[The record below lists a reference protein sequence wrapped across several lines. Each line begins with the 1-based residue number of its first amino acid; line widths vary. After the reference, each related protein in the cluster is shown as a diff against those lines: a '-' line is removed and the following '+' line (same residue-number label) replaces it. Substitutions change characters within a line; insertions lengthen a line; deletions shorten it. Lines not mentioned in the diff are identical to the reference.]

1 MWSLTGWRKKNIIC
15 GLNKSEYKYIYMYLF
30 SICPIIHSLEFCIA
44 VFVLQSFTF
53 VSKRSIWSSWNNW
66 NRTRASIKRRLVL
79 FMVSLINVRS
89 FPASHTPPLAPAVHL
104 LPPISR
110 GARRFLRR
118 LIWREW
124 SHWGFLRRPGPTR
137 WRRTALRIIG
147 IWAAGNWNVLISHLC
162 FWCLFK
168 HQKC

>member
-1 MWSLTGWRKKNIIC
+1 
-15 GLNKSEYKYIYMYLF
+15 MYLF